1 MQLTGQEGR
10 SIAGSAPGAVAAAK
24 VFFAKAIGSQGLAP
38 ETITPDGF
46 AASHRAA
53 REMKVEGLL
62 PEETTLKSSRYLKN
76 RIDRI
81 HRNVKS
87 RVDVML
93 GFKRFRDYS
102 TVTISGIELMTSHSL
117 RPTRSDR
124 RAAHTHT
131 TAPVVWIARRS
142 VCGVDAQTGG
152 FSLAFAIGTTP
163 DWNNAVSVWVTRMA
177 RWLTTSPA

>member
-1 MQLTGQEGR
+1 MSGNAAFRSRASWSNAWQVDETYVKIRGSQVCLYRAVDWAGR
-10 SIAGSAPGAVAAAK
+10 TVDYRLSAGRCCRSK
-24 VFFAKAIGSQGLAP
+24 VFFAMAIRSQGLAP
-38 ETITPDGF
+38 ETITLDGF
-46 AASHRAA
+46 AASHRVA

-62 PEETTLKSSRYLKN
+62 PEEITLKSSMYLKN

-124 RAAHTHT
+124 RAAHRDYR
-131 TAPVVWIARRS
+131 ACRLDSQA
-142 VCGVDAQTGG
+142 
-152 FSLAFAIGTTP
+152 FSLR
-163 DWNNAVSVWVTRMA
+163 S
-177 RWLTTSPA
+177 

>member
-1 MQLTGQEGR
+1 VRSAFIVQLTGQEGR

-102 TVTISGIELMTSHSL
+102 TVTISGIELMH
-117 RPTRSDR
+117 RIR
-124 RAAHTHT
+124 
-131 TAPVVWIARRS
+131 
-142 VCGVDAQTGG
+142 
-152 FSLAFAIGTTP
+152 
-163 DWNNAVSVWVTRMA
+163 
-177 RWLTTSPA
+177 